1 MTQRFT
7 IDGSEALEARLA
19 QICEGFAAGI
29 RAVIPGNVLEGIVLG
44 GGYGRGE
51 GGVQRDEAGVEHP
64 YNDLEF
70 YVFVRGPLLFRE
82 RAYRKRMHALAHE
95 WSEKAGIEVEAKLL
109 TVQKIRESEVTMF
122 FHDLVI
128 GHRLVHGAP
137 EIFGDCEHH
146 RAAHRIPLHE
156 GLRLLMNRSSGLL
169 FATELMQRPNFSE
182 ADADFVRR
190 NISKAQLAL
199 GDVLLVAQN
208 LYHSSCRERH
218 RRLQKFESMPSLMGL
233 SRIIALHECGVDF
246 KLHPE
251 ASRES
256 REELKAD
263 LQEAV
268 TLTGELFLWIERRRL
283 KQAFA
288 DHRDYAFSPIN
299 KQPEQQPLKNFA
311 INLRTFKLG
320 ALSSPTSYPRERLLE
335 SLALL
340 LWSPD
345 ALGRGETLPKLRR
358 DLRTRAND
366 FSELV
371 AAYREL
377 WSKFN

>member
-7 IDGSEALEARLA
+7 IDGSNALEERLSG
-19 QICEGFAAGI
+19 ICEGFAEGI
-29 RAVIPGNVLEGIVLG
+29 RGIIPENVLEGIVLG

-51 GGVQRDEAGVEHP
+51 GGVRRDEAGVEHP

-70 YVFVRGPLLFRE
+70 YVFVRPPLLFRE
-82 RAYRKRMHALAHE
+82 RVYRKRIHALAHE
-95 WSEKAGIEVEAKLL
+95 WSEKAGIEVESKLL
-109 TVQKIRESEVTMF
+109 TLQKLRDSEVTMF

-128 GHRLVHGAP
+128 GHRQLHGAA
-137 EIFGDCEHH
+137 ELFGDCEQH
-146 RAAHRIPLHE
+146 RGAHRIPLHE

-169 FATELMQRPNFSE
+169 FATELMQRPKFSE

-218 RRLQKFESMPSLMGL
+218 RRLQKFESMPSLAGL

-246 KLHPE
+246 KLHPR

-256 REELKAD
+256 RDELKAD

-268 TLTGELFLWIERRRL
+268 TLTGELFLWVERRRL

-288 DHRDYAFSPIN
+288 DHRDYAFSEIN
-299 KQPEQQPLKNFA
+299 KQPEQRLLKNFA
-311 INLRTFKLG
+311 INLRTFKFG
-320 ALSSPTSYPRERLLE
+320 ALSRPTCYPRERLLE
-335 SLALL
+335 SLALM

-345 ALGRGETLPKLRR
+345 ALSRAETMPKLQR
-358 DLRTRAND
+358 DLGTRAKD
-366 FSELV
+366 FSGLV
-371 AAYREL
+371 AAYRGL